1 MKTSSEIHFSFI
13 HGHKENKLEGKSL
26 YIFTEKSPVRINLN
40 KLIAKGSGFEIFI
53 MLIIIIQSIAITF
66 ENPVAQF
73 EADKLFIIN
82 LVSRIITVIFI
93 LEAIVKVI
101 VSGFLM
107 NGPNSYLKD
116 GWNIFDFLVVVSAI
130 FSEIYDIT

>member
-1 MKTSSEIHFSFI
+1 M
-13 HGHKENKLEGKSL
+13 
-26 YIFTEKSPVRINLN
+26 
-40 KLIAKGSGFEIFI
+40 
-53 MLIIIIQSIAITF
+53 
-66 ENPVAQF
+66 AQF